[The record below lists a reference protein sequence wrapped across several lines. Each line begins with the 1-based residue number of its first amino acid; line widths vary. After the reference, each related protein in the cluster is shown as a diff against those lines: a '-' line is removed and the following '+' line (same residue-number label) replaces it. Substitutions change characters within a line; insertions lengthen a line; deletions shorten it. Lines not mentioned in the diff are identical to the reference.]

1 MTTTTTTTSTSTSSS
16 TSTAG
21 PDLVALKGVQHQ
33 TWSSGDYGSIAWI
46 TVPLADELVAAVD
59 PVPGSSVLD
68 VATGTG
74 HVAIATAR
82 AFCPTTGIDYVS
94 GLIDNARRRADAE
107 GLAITF
113 EVGDAEAL
121 PYNDDRFD
129 YVLSAIGTMFT
140 ANHQKAADEMVRVC
154 RPGGR
159 IGMAN
164 WTPSGFV
171 GRMLK
176 TVGRYVTP
184 PAGALPPT
192 RWGDPAVVAE
202 LFAGQVDD
210 LRTWTTAVR
219 QRFLSAEH
227 FADFFIAN
235 YGPTLKAAAKLD
247 QAGRDAFRADLIALA
262 EEFNLAADG
271 TFVSEWEY
279 LLVSARK
286 R

>member
-1 MTTTTTTTSTSTSSS
+1 MTTTTSTSTSTSSS

-171 GRMLK
+171 GRMLQ

-192 RWGDPAVVAE
+192 RWGDPRVVAE
-202 LFAGQVDD
+202 LFAGQVEE

-219 QRFLSAEH
+219 QRFLSTEH
-227 FADFFIAN
+227 YADFFIAN
-235 YGPTLKAAAKLD
+235 YGPTLKAAGKLD
-247 QAGRDAFRADLIALA
+247 EAQRAAFRADLVALA

>member
-1 MTTTTTTTSTSTSSS
+1 MTITTT
-16 TSTAG
+16 AR
-21 PDLVALKGVQHQ
+21 PDLSALKGMQHQ

-59 PVPGSSVLD
+59 PAPGSSVLD

-82 AFCPTTGIDYVS
+82 AFCSTTGIDYVS
-94 GLIDNARRRADAE
+94 GLVDAARRRAAAE
-107 GLAITF
+107 GLDIAF

-121 PYNDDRFD
+121 PYDDDRFD

-140 ANHQKAADEMVRVC
+140 ADHRRAADEMVRVC

-171 GRMLK
+171 GRMLQ

-192 RWGDPAVVAE
+192 RWGDPRVVAE
-202 LFAGQVDD
+202 LIAGQVDD

-219 QRFLSAEH
+219 QRFLSTEH
-227 FADFFIAN
+227 YADFFIAN

-247 QAGRDAFRADLIALA
+247 QAQRAAFRADLVALA

>member
-1 MTTTTTTTSTSTSSS
+1 MTITT
-16 TSTAG
+16 TAG
-21 PDLVALKGVQHQ
+21 PDLVALKNAQHQ
-33 TWSSGDYGSIAWI
+33 VWSSGDYGSIAWI

-59 PVPGSSVLD
+59 LAPGRTVLD

-74 HVAIATAR
+74 HVALAAAR
-82 AFCPTTGIDYVS
+82 AFCPTTGIDYVA
-94 GLIDNARRRADAE
+94 GHVDTAVRRAAAE
-107 GLAITF
+107 GLDITF
-113 EVGDAEAL
+113 DVGDAEAL
-121 PYNDDRFD
+121 PYPDDRFD
-129 YVLSAIGTMFT
+129 YVLSSIGTMFT
-140 ANHQKAADEMVRVC
+140 ANHRRAADEMVRVC

-164 WTPSGFV
+164 WTASGFV
-171 GRMLK
+171 GRMLQ
-176 TVGRYVTP
+176 TVGRHVAP

-192 RWGDPAVVAE
+192 RWGSPDVVAE

-219 QRFLSAEH
+219 QRFLGTAH
-227 FADFFIAN
+227 FADFFLTN

-247 QAGRDAFRADLIALA
+247 EAGRAAFRADLITLA

-271 TFVSEWEY
+271 TFVSDWEY

>member
-1 MTTTTTTTSTSTSSS
+1 MTITTTSR
-16 TSTAG
+16 
-21 PDLVALKGVQHQ
+21 PDLVALKSVQHQ
-33 TWSSGDYGSIAWI
+33 TWSSGDYGSVAWI

-59 PVPGSSVLD
+59 LAPGSSVLD

-74 HVAIATAR
+74 HVAIAAAR

-94 GLIDNARRRADAE
+94 GLVDTAARRAEAE
-107 GLAITF
+107 GLDIAF

-140 ANHQKAADEMVRVC
+140 ADHQKAADEMVRVC

-176 TVGRYVTP
+176 TVGGYVAP

-192 RWGDPAVVAE
+192 RWGDPGVVAE

-219 QRFLSAEH
+219 QRFLSTDH

-235 YGPTLKAAAKLD
+235 YGPTLKAATKLD
-247 QAGRDAFRADLIALA
+247 EAQRAAFRADLVALA

-271 TFVSEWEY
+271 TFVADWEY

>member
-1 MTTTTTTTSTSTSSS
+1 MTITTA
-16 TSTAG
+16 AG

-33 TWSSGDYGSIAWI
+33 IWSSGDYGSIAWV

-59 PVPGSSVLD
+59 LVPGSSVLD

-74 HVAIATAR
+74 HVAIAAAR
-82 AFCPTTGIDYVS
+82 AFCPTTGVDYVA
-94 GLIDNARRRADAE
+94 GLVDTADRRARAE
-107 GLAITF
+107 GLDIAF

-121 PYNDDRFD
+121 PYADDRFD

-140 ANHQKAADEMVRVC
+140 ANHQQTADEMVRVC

-171 GRMLK
+171 GRMLQ
-176 TVGRYVTP
+176 TVGRHVAP

-192 RWGDPAVVAE
+192 RWGNPQVVAE
-202 LFAGQVDD
+202 LFDGQVDD

-219 QRFLSAEH
+219 QRFLSVGH
-227 FADFFIAN
+227 FADFFLTN

-247 QAGRDAFRADLIALA
+247 EAGRAAFRADLIALA
-262 EEFNLAADG
+262 EEFNIAADG

>member
-1 MTTTTTTTSTSTSSS
+1 MTITTTSR
-16 TSTAG
+16 
-21 PDLVALKGVQHQ
+21 PDLVALKSVQHQ

-59 PVPGSSVLD
+59 LAPGSSVLD

-82 AFCPTTGIDYVS
+82 AFCPTIGIDYVS
-94 GLIDNARRRADAE
+94 GLIDNARRRAEAE
-107 GLAITF
+107 GLDIAF

-121 PYNDDRFD
+121 PYHDDCFD

-140 ANHQKAADEMVRVC
+140 ADHQKAADEMVRVC

-171 GRMLK
+171 GRMLQI
-176 TVGRYVTP
+176 VGRYVTP
-184 PAGALPPT
+184 PAGALSPT
-192 RWGDPAVVAE
+192 RWGDPRVVPE
-202 LFAGQVDD
+202 LFAGRVED
-210 LRTWTTAVR
+210 LRIWTTAVR
-219 QRFLSAEH
+219 QRFLSTEH
-227 FADFFIAN
+227 YADFFLTN

-247 QAGRDAFRADLIALA
+247 DTKRAAFRTDLVALA

-271 TFVSEWEY
+271 TFVSDWEY
-279 LLVSARK
+279 LLVSGRK

>member
-1 MTTTTTTTSTSTSSS
+1 MTITTTPTSTSR
-16 TSTAG
+16 
-21 PDLVALKGVQHQ
+21 PDLAALKGMQQQ

-59 PVPGSSVLD
+59 LAPGGSVLD

-74 HVAIATAR
+74 NVAIASAR

-94 GLIDNARRRADAE
+94 SLVDIAARRAAAE
-107 GLAITF
+107 GLDITF

-121 PYNDDRFD
+121 PYADDNFD
-129 YVLSAIGTMFT
+129 YVLSALGTMFT
-140 ANHQKAADEMVRVC
+140 ADHQQAADEMVRVC

-176 TVGRYVTP
+176 TVGRYVAP

-192 RWGDPAVVAE
+192 RWGDPDVVAE
-202 LFAGQVDD
+202 LFAGRVDD

-219 QRFLSAEH
+219 QRFLSTEH

-235 YGPTLKAAAKLD
+235 YGPTLKAAGKLD
-247 QAGRDAFRADLIALA
+247 EAQRAAFRADLVALA
-262 EEFNLAADG
+262 AEFNLAADG

>member
-1 MTTTTTTTSTSTSSS
+1 MTITTTT
-16 TSTAG
+16 G
-21 PDLVALKGVQHQ
+21 PELVALKNVQHQ

-46 TVPLADELVAAVD
+46 TVPLADELVAAID
-59 PVPGSSVLD
+59 LAPGSSVLD

-74 HVAIATAR
+74 NVAIATAR

-94 GLIDNARRRADAE
+94 GLVDTAARRAVAE
-107 GLAITF
+107 GLDIAF
-113 EVGDAEAL
+113 EVADAEAL
-121 PYNDDRFD
+121 PYADDRFD

-140 ANHQKAADEMVRVC
+140 ADHQKAADEMVRVC

-171 GRMLK
+171 GRMLQ
-176 TVGRYVTP
+176 TVGRYVMP

-192 RWGDPAVVAE
+192 RWGDPRVVAE
-202 LFAGQVDD
+202 LFGGQVDD
-210 LRTWTTAVR
+210 LHTWTTAVR

-227 FADFFIAN
+227 YADFFIAN
-235 YGPTLKAAAKLD
+235 YGPTLKAAGKLEPA
-247 QAGRDAFRADLIALA
+247 QRAAFRADLVALA
-262 EEFNLAADG
+262 EESNLAADG

-279 LLVSARK
+279 LLVTARK

>member
-1 MTTTTTTTSTSTSSS
+1 LTITTN
-16 TSTAG
+16 AG
-21 PDLVALKGVQHQ
+21 PDLVALKTVQQQ
-33 TWSSGDYGSIAWI
+33 TWSSGDYGSVAWI

-59 PVPGSSVLD
+59 LAPGSSVLD

-74 HVAIATAR
+74 HAAIATAR
-82 AFCPTTGIDYVS
+82 AFCSTTGIDYVP
-94 GLIDNARRRADAE
+94 GLIDTARRRAAAE
-107 GLAITF
+107 GLNIAF

-121 PYNDDRFD
+121 PYDDDRFD

-140 ANHQKAADEMVRVC
+140 ADHQKAADEMVRVC

-171 GRMLK
+171 GRMLQ

-192 RWGDPAVVAE
+192 RWGDPAVVGE
-202 LFAGQVDD
+202 LFDGQVDD

-219 QRFLSAEH
+219 QRFLSTEH
-227 FADFFIAN
+227 YADFFLAN
-235 YGPTLKAAAKLD
+235 YGPTLKAAGKLD
-247 QAGRDAFRADLIALA
+247 EAKRAAFRSDLVALA
-262 EEFNLAADG
+262 DEFNLAADG

>member
-1 MTTTTTTTSTSTSSS
+1 MSSTTT
-16 TSTAG
+16 G

-33 TWSSGDYGSIAWI
+33 IWSSGDYGSIAWI

-59 PVPGSSVLD
+59 LTPGRTVLD

-74 HVAIATAR
+74 HVAIAAAR
-82 AFCPTTGIDYVS
+82 AFCPTTGIDYVT
-94 GLIDNARRRADAE
+94 GLVDTAARRAAAE
-107 GLAITF
+107 GLDITF
-113 EVGDAEAL
+113 DVGDAEAL
-121 PYNDDRFD
+121 PYANDRFD

-140 ANHQKAADEMVRVC
+140 ANHQQTADEMVRVC

-171 GRMLK
+171 GRMLQ
-176 TVGRYVTP
+176 TVGRHVTP

-192 RWGDPAVVAE
+192 RWGDPHVVAE

>member
-1 MTTTTTTTSTSTSSS
+1 
-16 TSTAG
+16 
-21 PDLVALKGVQHQ
+21 
-33 TWSSGDYGSIAWI
+33 
-46 TVPLADELVAAVD
+46 
-59 PVPGSSVLD
+59 
-68 VATGTG
+68 
-74 HVAIATAR
+74 
-82 AFCPTTGIDYVS
+82 
-94 GLIDNARRRADAE
+94 
-107 GLAITF
+107 
-113 EVGDAEAL
+113 L

-140 ANHQKAADEMVRVC
+140 ADHQKAADEMVRVC

-171 GRMLK
+171 GRMLQV
-176 TVGRYVTP
+176 VGRYVTP

-192 RWGDPAVVAE
+192 RWGDPRVVAE
-202 LFAGQVDD
+202 LFGEQVEE
-210 LRTWTTAVR
+210 LHTWTTAVR

-227 FADFFIAN
+227 YADFFIAN

-247 QAGRDAFRADLIALA
+247 QTQRAAFRADLVALA
-262 EEFNLAADG
+262 EEFNLSADG

>member
-1 MTTTTTTTSTSTSSS
+1 MSS
-16 TSTAG
+16 TITGSG

-33 TWSSGDYGSIAWI
+33 IWSSGDYGSIAWI

-59 PVPGSSVLD
+59 LAPGRTVLD

-74 HVAIATAR
+74 HVAIAAAR
-82 AFCPTTGIDYVS
+82 AFCPTTGIDYVT
-94 GLIDNARRRADAE
+94 GLVDTAARRAAAE
-107 GLAITF
+107 GLDISF
-113 EVGDAEAL
+113 DVGDAEAL
-121 PYNDDRFD
+121 PYDDDSFD

-140 ANHQKAADEMVRVC
+140 ANHQQTADEMVRVC

-164 WTPSGFV
+164 WTASGFV
-171 GRMLK
+171 GRMLQA
-176 TVGRYVTP
+176 VGRHVTP

-192 RWGDPAVVAE
+192 RWGDPHVVAE
-202 LFAGQVDD
+202 LFAGRVDD
-210 LRTWTTAVR
+210 LRTWTTAAR
-219 QRFLSAEH
+219 QRFLSTEH
-227 FADFFIAN
+227 FADFFLAN

-247 QAGRDAFRADLIALA
+247 QPGRAAFRADLIALA
-262 EEFNLAADG
+262 DEFNLAADG

-279 LLVSARK
+279 LLISARK

>member
-1 MTTTTTTTSTSTSSS
+1 MTTTTTTTTNTSSS
-16 TSTAG
+16 GSAG

-59 PVPGSSVLD
+59 LTPGSSVLD

-74 HVAIATAR
+74 HVAISAAR
-82 AFCPTTGIDYVS
+82 AFCPTTGIDYVP
-94 GLIDNARRRADAE
+94 GLIDNAARRAEAE
-107 GLAITF
+107 GLDIAF

-121 PYNDDRFD
+121 PYHDDRFD

-140 ANHQKAADEMVRVC
+140 ADHQKAADEMVRVC

-171 GRMLK
+171 GRMLQ

-192 RWGDPAVVAE
+192 RWGDQRVVAE
-202 LFAGQVDD
+202 LFDGQVED

-219 QRFLSAEH
+219 QRFLSTEH
-227 FADFFIAN
+227 YADFFLTN

-247 QAGRDAFRADLIALA
+247 ETKRDAFRSDLIALA

-271 TFVSEWEY
+271 TFISEWEY
-279 LLVSARK
+279 LLISARK
-286 R
+286 H

>member
-1 MTTTTTTTSTSTSSS
+1 MTTSTA
-16 TSTAG
+16 AG
-21 PDLVALKGVQHQ
+21 PDLVALKTGQHQ
-33 TWSSGDYGSIAWI
+33 TWSSGNYGRIAWI
-46 TVPLADELVAAVD
+46 TEPLADELVAAVD
-59 PVPGSSVLD
+59 LVPGRTVLD

-74 HVAIATAR
+74 HVAIAAAR
-82 AFCPTTGIDYVS
+82 GFCPTTGIDYVA
-94 GLIDNARRRADAE
+94 GLVDTAARRAAAE
-107 GLAITF
+107 GLDITF

-121 PYNDDRFD
+121 PYADGRFD

-140 ANHQKAADEMVRVC
+140 ANHQQTADEMVRVC

-171 GRMLK
+171 GRMLQ
-176 TVGRYVTP
+176 TVGRHVAP

-192 RWGDPAVVAE
+192 RWGDPRVVAE
-202 LFAGQVDD
+202 LFGGQVDD

-219 QRFLSAEH
+219 QRFLGAEH
-227 FADFFIAN
+227 FADFFLAN
-235 YGPTLKAAAKLD
+235 YGPTLKAAGKLND
-247 QAGRDAFRADLIALA
+247 AGRAAFRADLVALA
-262 EEFNLAADG
+262 EEFNLATDG